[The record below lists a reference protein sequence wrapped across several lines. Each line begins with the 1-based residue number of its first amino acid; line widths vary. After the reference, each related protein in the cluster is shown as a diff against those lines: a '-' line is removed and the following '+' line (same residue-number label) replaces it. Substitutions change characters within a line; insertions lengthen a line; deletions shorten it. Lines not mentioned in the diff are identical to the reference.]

1 MEGAR
6 AFDDKEQLVKKYIPL
21 VKYIASRVIVGK
33 SKYMEY
39 EDLLSCGMVGLM
51 DAINKFDSSKGMKFS
66 TYASI
71 RIKGSMI
78 DALRKNSPIS
88 KGAMDKL
95 NAYNGAVEDLQM
107 KLLRKPTYEEIA
119 KYMNLSENEVWDIEA
134 HINYIAQTSLES
146 ILFSDDEE
154 IELKGIIE
162 DKSSPSPERI
172 LEEKEEVE
180 ILAKAIDSLKDK
192 DKLVLSL
199 YYYERMTLKDIGR
212 VLQVSESRVSQLH
225 SRAIIRLRKA
235 MENLKY
241 STE

>member
-1 MEGAR
+1 MEVAR
-6 AFDDKEQLVKKYIPL
+6 VLDDKEQLVKKYIPL
-21 VKYIASRVIVGK
+21 VKYIASRIIVGK
-33 SKYMEY
+33 SKYIDY
-39 EDLLSCGMVGLM
+39 EDLLSCGMVGLI
-51 DAINKFDSSKGMKFS
+51 DAINKYDSMKGMKFS

-78 DALRKNSPIS
+78 DEIRKNSPIS

-107 KLLRKPTYEEIA
+107 KLLREPTYEEIA